1 LEIAV
6 ALTVTVEMVVAL
18 VEKEIPLI
26 LEEAG
31 KRLNLS
37 EEQRPWATNLWPQA
51 IPLLPANSQRNSQ
64 VVQNMSLWTLLKV
77 KNSS

>member
-37 EEQRPWATNLWPQA
+37 EEQRPWATNL
-51 IPLLPANSQRNSQ
+51 
-64 VVQNMSLWTLLKV
+64 
-77 KNSS
+77 